1 MVVVERN
8 RLLVDYNRSVL
19 LPNRLLQ
26 CIVFLVELINIVEK
40 LHILLLCLDKGRDD
54 FGDVVDTGCL
64 HDRFEGFLDDFG
76 IANILVEQTLLFN
89 VLVDDGVDADLQNF
103 DRISV
108 SFGTLALFSLRR
120 AAETF
125 VAEFDLLVF
134 GL

>member
-1 MVVVERN
+1 LVVVERN

-54 FGDVVDTGCL
+54 FGDVVDTGCV

-76 IANILVEQTLLFN
+76 VANILV
-89 VLVDDGVDADLQNF
+89 
-103 DRISV
+103 
-108 SFGTLALFSLRR
+108 
-120 AAETF
+120 
-125 VAEFDLLVF
+125 
-134 GL
+134 